1 MPDSLSEVERLQLV
15 NQFEILEKLDPDH
28 AKSYA
33 EKREILERGY
43 TILYGEV
50 FQGIF
55 SEEMSMDECNYVFD
69 VLDMHRALIQSY
81 DLLEDKAGLT
91 PEDVAFRGFDG
102 NNESKRYGFALHL
115 REAGKWQ
122 ESLSKGSLNS
132 HSQIT
137 MHLYPPMLERWKKI
151 RERQRE
157 NLGARWQ
164 LTADQIKEIIA
175 WKAQRATA

>member
-1 MPDSLSEVERLQLV
+1 MPSSLSRVERLQLV

-28 AKSYA
+28 ARFYA

-43 TILYGEV
+43 TVLYEQV

-55 SEEMSMDECNYVFD
+55 SEEMSMNECNYVFD
-69 VLDMHRALIQSY
+69 VLDMHRDLINGY
-81 DLLEDKAGLT
+81 EGLEDKAGLT

-102 NNESKRYGFALHL
+102 NNESQRYGFVLHL

-132 HSQIT
+132 HTQSTI
-137 MHLYPPMLERWKKI
+137 HRYPPMLERWKKF
-151 RERQRE
+151 RDQLRE
-157 NLGARWQ
+157 NPGARWE
-164 LTADQIKEIIA
+164 LTADQIKEIID